1 LIHKTAIVD
10 PAADIDSSAVI
21 GPYSVIGA
29 DVYIGP
35 QTIVGTHSV
44 VKGPTTIGKD
54 NHIYQFCSI
63 GEDPQDKKYS
73 GEKESVLKI
82 GDGNVSREYGTL
94 NRGTGAGGGITRLG
108 DNNWIMAYVHIAH
121 DCNIGSRNTFAN
133 NTTLAGHVVIDSD
146 VIFGGFTGIHQ
157 FCHIGSYAFTAIS
170 SVIVKDVPPFLMV
183 TGNTAKPC
191 GLNKEGLKRHGFN
204 FERINDLRKAYR
216 ILYRD
221 GLIMKDAMIKLAKMA
236 ENNED
241 IALLVN
247 FIHSSERGI
256 IR

>member
-1 LIHKTAIVD
+1 MIHKTAIVD

-29 DVYIGP
+29 DVHIGP
-35 QTIVGTHSV
+35 QTIVGSHSV

-82 GDGNVSREYGTL
+82 GNGNVIREYCTL
-94 NRGTGAGGGITRLG
+94 NRGTEPGGGVTSLG

-121 DCNIGSRNTFAN
+121 DCIIGNRNTFAN

-204 FERINDLRKAYR
+204 SQRINDLRKAYR
-216 ILYRD
+216 ILYRE

-236 ENNED
+236 ESNGD

-247 FIHSSERGI
+247 FIYSSERGI